1 MKPKAGGTYVWVVR
15 DEAESEIGGLYIP
28 DSNKVKP
35 NTGIIFSK
43 GVMVTDPTI
52 KEGRV
57 AIFNK
62 NVGQETEYQGTT
74 YTILRSENE
83 ILGTDEPS

>member
-1 MKPKAGGTYVWVVR
+1 MRKPKAVGSYVWVIR
-15 DEAESEIGGLYIP
+15 DDAESEIGGLYIP

-35 NTGIIFSK
+35 NKGKIFSV
-43 GVMVTDPTI
+43 GVMSVDNSI
-52 KEGRV
+52 KPGRT

-62 NVGQETEYQGTT
+62 NVGQEIEYEGIT

-83 ILGTDEPS
+83 ILGTDD